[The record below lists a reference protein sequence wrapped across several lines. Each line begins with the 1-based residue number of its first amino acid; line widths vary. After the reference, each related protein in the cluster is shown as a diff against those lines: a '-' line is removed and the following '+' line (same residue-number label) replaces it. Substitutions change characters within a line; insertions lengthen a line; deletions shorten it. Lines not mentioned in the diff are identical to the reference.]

1 MREQPGTCTPFPS
14 VEIWLILTR
23 LGMHT
28 KSSPYFAQRLL
39 TRSSDDSVFARLSE
53 DTEKLFL
60 AFVKIFTL
68 SYVNAQKLLTL
79 WILNMYIYT
88 YCKIRFGAK

>member
-1 MREQPGTCTPFPS
+1 MREQPGSCTPFPR

-23 LGMHT
+23 LRIH
-28 KSSPYFAQRLL
+28 SRCSPHFAKWLL

-60 AFVKIFTL
+60 AFVKFFTL
-68 SYVNAQKLLTL
+68 SYVNAEKLLTL

>member
-1 MREQPGTCTPFPS
+1 MR
-14 VEIWLILTR
+14 
-23 LGMHT
+23 T
-28 KSSPYFAQRLL
+28 KSAPYFAQRLL

>member
-1 MREQPGTCTPFPS
+1 MREQPGTCTPFLG

-23 LGMHT
+23 LRIHT
-28 KSSPYFAQRLL
+28 KCSPYLAKRLL
-39 TRSSDDSVFARLSE
+39 TRSSDDSVFARFSE

-60 AFVKIFTL
+60 AFVNFFTL